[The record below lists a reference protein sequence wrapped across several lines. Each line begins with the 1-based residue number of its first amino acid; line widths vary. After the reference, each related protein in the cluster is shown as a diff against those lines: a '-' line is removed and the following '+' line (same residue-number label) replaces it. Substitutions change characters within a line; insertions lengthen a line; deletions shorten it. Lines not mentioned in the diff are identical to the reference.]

1 MAPKKAAKA
10 TAKKATEPK
19 TPTTPKKPVDT
30 DASDPLTPMS
40 IRSISHPSMRG
51 FVGTASKPASRP
63 KFAPNVTAGVALQSA
78 KNPLTEERHVDV
90 GGQLVSRLLSKNRTQ
105 VSSPKAAAKRAVHK
119 VDQAAL
125 DRLDKQRQSAIH
137 KAQGGRKKGAGSS
150 KDLTDLAWAADSDKW
165 SSYRPIALPF
175 VQRELEETKRTSRP
189 CAVHVDEA
197 NRNAAKMLFERSAFD
212 EHDFDMSTDGWL
224 LVQLPRS
231 LPQLDIAKIKAREHE
246 RQAHLNAQLGKPA
259 LQDPTPATDTATDYQ
274 ASTLSGLPAGRL
286 GRLRIRQS
294 GKVELVLGEEENA
307 LCLDVNMGCEC
318 NFFQQ
323 AGCLIE
329 ANQEFVFLG
338 SVGKRMVATID
349 VESLTN

>member
-10 TAKKATEPK
+10 SAKKAIEPK
-19 TPTTPKKPVDT
+19 TPTTPKKP
-30 DASDPLTPMS
+30 ADPDVNEPVTPMS
-40 IRSISHPSMRG
+40 IRSISHPSLRG
-51 FVGTASKPASRP
+51 FVGPASKPASRP
-63 KFAPNVTAGVALQSA
+63 KFAPNVTAGVALLSA

-105 VSSPKAAAKRAVHK
+105 VSSPKAAAKRAVQK

-125 DRLDKQRQSAIH
+125 DRLDKQRQSAIQ

-189 CAVHVDEA
+189 SAVHVDEA

-246 RQAHLNAQLGKPA
+246 RQVRLNAQLGKPIP
-259 LQDPTPATDTATDYQ
+259 QEPAPDTAPTDYQ
-274 ASTLSGLPAGRL
+274 ASTLSGLPAGKL

-294 GKVELVLGEEENA
+294 GKVELVLGEEA
-307 LCLDVNMGCEC
+307 DSLCLDVNMGCEC

-338 SVGKRMVATID
+338 SLGKRMVATID